1 LIGNAL
7 LSLSVAVVVVLTMA
21 GCRNKNDE
29 TPAAAP
35 AETSA
40 SMIQKADE
48 LYAQR
53 ADLGKVRAAINTLRV
68 ARTTDFD
75 NYDILWR
82 SAKYDYYLGAHTP
95 NEEEKN
101 RAFREG
107 IEVGKAAV
115 NAHGDRPEGHFWLGA
130 NYGGSA
136 QTGVLAGLS
145 SISDIRD
152 EMEQVLKIDPTYE
165 GASAYM
171 VLGQLDLEAPKMMGG
186 DPERAITYLEKGDK
200 LNPQNSML
208 KLQLAEAYFRTK
220 RINDAKQEL
229 DEIAKMKPDPNFLPE
244 HKEALEGAEKLR
256 QKMEQQT
263 AK

>member
-1 LIGNAL
+1 
-7 LSLSVAVVVVLTMA
+7 MA

-35 AETSA
+35 VETSA
-40 SMIQKADE
+40 SSIQKADE
-48 LYAQR
+48 LYTQR

-68 ARTTDFD
+68 ARTRDFN

-82 SAKYDYYLGAHTP
+82 LAKYDYYLGAHSP
-95 NEEEKN
+95 NDDEKN
-101 RAFREG
+101 RVFREG

-115 NAHGDRPEGHFWLGA
+115 NLHGDRPEGHFWLGA

-152 EMEQVLKIDPTYE
+152 EMEAVLKIDPTYE
-165 GASAYM
+165 GGSAYM
-171 VLGQLDLEAPKMMGG
+171 VLGQLDLEAPKMLGG
-186 DPERAITYLEKGDK
+186 DPERATATLEKGDK
-200 LNPQNSML
+200 LNQQNSML

-220 RINDAKQEL
+220 RINDAKKVL
-229 DEIAKMKPDPNFLPE
+229 DEIAKMKPDPNYLPE
-244 HKEALEGAEKLR
+244 HQEALDGAEKLR
-256 QKMEQQT
+256 KKIDEQA

>member
-1 LIGNAL
+1 MVI
-7 LSLSVAVVVVLTMA
+7 VLTMG

-29 TPAAAP
+29 TSASAP

-68 ARTTDFD
+68 ARTADFD

-82 SAKYDYYLGAHTP
+82 AAKYNYYLGAHTP
-95 NEEEKN
+95 NEDEKD
-101 RAFREG
+101 RTFREG
-107 IEVGKAAV
+107 IEMGKAAV
-115 NAHGDRPEGHFWLGA
+115 NVHGDRPEGHFWLGA

-165 GASAYM
+165 GGSAYM

-186 DPERAITYLEKGDK
+186 DPERAIAYLEKGDK
-200 LNPQNSML
+200 LNLQNSML
-208 KLQLAEAYFRTK
+208 KLRLAEAYFRTK
-220 RINDAKQEL
+220 RINDAKKEL
-229 DEIAKMKPDPNFLPE
+229 DEIAKMKPDPNYLPE

-256 QKMEQQT
+256 QEIEKQ
-263 AK
+263 AVK

>member
-1 LIGNAL
+1 LIEHGLLRLGVAL
-7 LSLSVAVVVVLTMA
+7 VVILMVA
-21 GCRNKNDE
+21 GCRNKNDD
-29 TPAAAP
+29 PAASAP

-68 ARTTDFD
+68 ARTADFD

-82 SAKYDYYLGAHTP
+82 SAKYNYYLGAHSP
-95 NEEEKN
+95 NEDEKN

-107 IEVGKAAV
+107 IEAGKAAV
-115 NAHGDRPEGHFWLGA
+115 SAHGDRPEGHFWLGA

-165 GASAYM
+165 GGSAYM

-186 DPERAITYLEKGDK
+186 DPERAIAYLEKGDK
-200 LNPQNSML
+200 LNLQNSML
-208 KLQLAEAYFRTK
+208 KLRLAEAYFRTK
-220 RINDAKQEL
+220 RINDAKKEL
-229 DEIAKMKPDPNFLPE
+229 DEIAKMTPDPNYLPE

-256 QKMEQQT
+256 QQIEQT

>member
-1 LIGNAL
+1 
-7 LSLSVAVVVVLTMA
+7 
-21 GCRNKNDE
+21 
-29 TPAAAP
+29 
-35 AETSA
+35 
-40 SMIQKADE
+40 MIQKADE

-68 ARTTDFD
+68 ARTADFD

-82 SAKYDYYLGAHTP
+82 SAKYDYYLGAHSP
-95 NEEEKN
+95 NEDEKN

-115 NAHGDRPEGHFWLGA
+115 NVHGDRPEGHFWLGA

-165 GASAYM
+165 GGSAYM

-186 DPERAITYLEKGDK
+186 DPERAIAYLEKGDK
-200 LNPQNSML
+200 LNLQNSML
-208 KLQLAEAYFRTK
+208 KLRLAEAYFRTK
-220 RINDAKQEL
+220 RFNDAKKEL
-229 DEIAKMKPDPNFLPE
+229 DEIAKMKPDPNYLPE

-256 QKMEQQT
+256 QQIEQQT